1 MTLGKEEFLK
11 YLVLHVKDVNELGFL
26 KECLKGRINFI
37 DIFWKFIHENFV
49 K

>member
-37 DIFWKFIHENFV
+37 DIF
-49 K
+49 